1 MYVITGATGNTG
13 RGIAERLLA
22 QRHIVR
28 AIGRNEQR
36 LRSITAKG
44 AEPFVCDL
52 TDTDELTR
60 AFSGALAVYVLIP
73 TPPAATSD
81 FLTYQEQ
88 IGDSLASAIEAA
100 GVQHVVSLSS
110 IGADKSDGT
119 GPIVG
124 LHNLEQKLNRIPKL
138 DVLHLRAAYFMEN
151 TFSQI
156 GMIRST
162 GSASGTLRPDLKFP
176 MIAARDISAAVA
188 DELLDSNFEGKHT
201 RELLGQRDISMTEVA
216 TILGNVI
223 GQSGIK
229 YHQMSDEKARPILV
243 QLGISLDLADLIL
256 EMTHAMNSGHIAAR
270 EPRNEKNTTATSYE
284 TFAAEEFLPRFKQ
297 SQSLAA

>member
-124 LHNLEQKLNRIPKL
+124 LHNLEQKLNRITGL

-151 TFSQI
+151 TFAQI

-162 GSASGTLRPDLKFP
+162 GHASGTLRPDLKIP
-176 MIAARDISAAVA
+176 MIATRDISAAVA
-188 DELLDSNFEGKHT
+188 AELLNSDFSGKHT
-201 RELLGQRDISMTEVA
+201 RELLGPRDISMTKVA
-216 TILGNVI
+216 TILGKVI
-223 GQSGIK
+223 GQSGLK
-229 YHQMSDEKARPILV
+229 YVQVSDDEARPILL
-243 QLGISLDLADLIL
+243 QFGFSLDLADLIL
-256 EMTHAMNSGHIAAR
+256 EMASAMNTGHMAFL
-270 EPRNEKNTTATSYE
+270 EPRTAKNTAATSYE
-284 TFAAEEFLPRFKQ
+284 TFAAEEFLPRFRQ
-297 SQSLAA
+297 SQPLAA